1 MNLIDRKER
10 ILKRL
15 FELNNESTL
24 KEIEELLEK
33 AALEETVSASESDI
47 SDGNVVGL
55 TEFNEEMTQW
65 IKEQYTK

>member
-24 KEIEELLEK
+24 KVIEELLEK